1 MQAMSWL
8 LRRPHP
14 VVLREDSDE
23 EVLAAHPRPQQ
34 RSDCLVGGP
43 NAQRPCPYVSCRHH
57 LYLEVNPTTGTI
69 KLSFPDSEPWEIPAT
84 CSLDVAD
91 AHDADPEPT
100 GTRLLKLEAVSQL
113 LGLTRERIRQIEEGA
128 VPKLKAVL
136 RRRQIMEDGE

>member
-1 MQAMSWL
+1 M
-8 LRRPHP
+8 
-14 VVLREDSDE
+14 LREDSDE
-23 EVLAAHPRPQQ
+23 EVLAAHPRPLY
-34 RSDCLVGGP
+34 RGDCLAGGR

-69 KLSFPDSEPWEIPAT
+69 KLSFPDAEPWEIPQT

-100 GTRLLKLEAVSQL
+100 GSRLLKLEAVSEC

-128 VPKLKAVL
+128 IPKLKGSL
-136 RRRQIMEDGE
+136 KRRQIEEDE